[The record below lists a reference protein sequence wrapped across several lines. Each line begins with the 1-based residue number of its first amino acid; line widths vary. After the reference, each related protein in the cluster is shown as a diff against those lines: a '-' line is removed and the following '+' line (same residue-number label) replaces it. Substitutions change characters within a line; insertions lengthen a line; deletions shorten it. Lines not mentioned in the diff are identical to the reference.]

1 MFKAVL
7 DLLDKVP
14 EDSLTERINKDPAG
28 QKYYFYFGGAILFC
42 IGFVFISLI
51 SIMKFK
57 NSIAPPTYMIKTESM
72 QTERII
78 TLPYPHQSMKNVQSW
93 LTDAIMTAYSFN
105 FNTYRD
111 QVASAEFYFTPE
123 GYATYVNSLRLNRVE
138 EEVVGKNILI
148 SSIPLQD
155 PILINAGMVGNTE
168 FWRFRV
174 PVLVNYIGGKE
185 VVNERFMVETLVLR
199 VPAYQNHRA
208 LGIAE
213 FNMGPM

>member
-14 EDSLTERINKDPAG
+14 EDSLTERINKDPIG
-28 QKYYFYFGGAILFC
+28 QKYYFYFGGAILFS
-42 IGFVFISLI
+42 IAFVVISLI

-57 NSIAPPTYMIKTESM
+57 NSVAPTTYMIKTESM
-72 QTERII
+72 EAERII
-78 TLPYPHQSMKNVQSW
+78 TLQYPHQSMKNVQSW
-93 LTDAIMTAYSFN
+93 LKDAIMTAYSFN
-105 FNTYRD
+105 FNTYRE
-111 QVASAEFYFTPE
+111 QVAAAEFYFTPE

-213 FNMGPM
+213 FNMVPM